1 MKPCAPSDKVSA
13 IHNVCIFEYFYH
25 ALCNS
30 QVNQLSQSVLGETVF
45 SNYRPPSQFTGELF
59 GIRYLYNQTG
69 RSFTAINEDK
79 LDTQIDEGFGDVD
92 DLEESSIA
100 VAIDQDE
107 HPVTVAPPA
116 DPESD
121 ENDVIHVYVYNIVY
135 TYFCILTTN
144 LTLRCALK

>member
-1 MKPCAPSDKVSA
+1 M
-13 IHNVCIFEYFYH
+13 
-25 ALCNS
+25 
-30 QVNQLSQSVLGETVF
+30 
-45 SNYRPPSQFTGELF
+45 
-59 GIRYLYNQTG
+59 
-69 RSFTAINEDK
+69 NEDK

-107 HPVTVAPPA
+107 HSVTVAPPA